1 LAASRRGNDT
11 SGPFPP
17 WTDHRG
23 RPDGAV
29 RGRGHHNEIRP
40 RTLMV
45 RRGDY
50 VHECTLPGGN
60 AGSGP
65 MNTFDLELLDVPD
78 EGIAAAALARFVR
91 REHRLPD
98 HHELVGVLSPAT
110 EPGAPD

>member
-1 LAASRRGNDT
+1 M
-11 SGPFPP
+11 
-17 WTDHRG
+17 
-23 RPDGAV
+23 
-29 RGRGHHNEIRP
+29 I
-40 RTLMV
+40 

-78 EGIAAAALARFVR
+78 EGIAAAALAGFVR
-91 REHRLPD
+91 RERRLPD

-110 EPGAPD
+110 EWDAPG